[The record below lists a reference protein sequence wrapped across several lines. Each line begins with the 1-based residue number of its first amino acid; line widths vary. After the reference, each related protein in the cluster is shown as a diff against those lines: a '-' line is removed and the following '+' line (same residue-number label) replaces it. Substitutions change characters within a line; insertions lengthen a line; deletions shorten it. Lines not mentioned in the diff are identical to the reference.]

1 MSAATGPT
9 GKQPKNCFATKG
21 SPFWQY
27 DIVIKGRRDR
37 GSTGCVKASEAAEFV
52 AERRVALKA
61 EVATKASG
69 VQRTK
74 GPIKL
79 VDACQHYEND
89 KSSKQ
94 KAAGTY
100 KGQLDYLVALMPQEV
115 TLSEIDLAMM
125 MEYRRA
131 RHTSNKRST
140 PLKNST
146 INREIEL
153 LRRVWRYAV
162 DLGYDCGFREPN
174 WAKARDTGAEVERIR
189 ALTDGEEKRL
199 LDVLTT
205 VNPELALVAEFAMI
219 TGQRK
224 SAVITLER
232 DKVDLEGRR
241 ATILLKTKGEA
252 DKPHTFPL
260 TARAIEILKE
270 FPDVES
276 TDRVFTY
283 CCRRPAPARA
293 DRPARSKGER
303 YPFSKGGWARDW
315 QRALAKAGV
324 RDFRFHD
331 LRHTAATRIVA
342 KTGNLKIAQ
351 TLLGH
356 SDIAQT
362 AGMPTHSTT
371 TCSLPWS
378 ARRSRK
384 SPESPD

>member
-9 GKQPKNCFATKG
+9 GKQPKNCFTAKG
-21 SPFWQY
+21 SPYWQY
-27 DIVIKGRRDR
+27 DIVIKGRRER
-37 GSTGCVKASEAAEFV
+37 GSTGCIKATEAAEFV
-52 AERRVALKA
+52 AERRVALKTDIA
-61 EVATKASG
+61 AKASG
-69 VQRTK
+69 VPQTK
-74 GPIKL
+74 GKITL
-79 VDACQHYEND
+79 SDACIRYEDD

-94 KAAGTY
+94 KAAVTY
-100 KGQLDYLVALMPQEV
+100 KGQLDYLVALMPLGI
-115 TLSEIDLAMM
+115 TLAEIDLASLI
-125 MEYRRA
+125 EYRSQ
-131 RHTSNKRST
+131 RHATNQRSK

-162 DLGYDCGFREPN
+162 DLGYDCGREPN

-199 LDVLTT
+199 MDTLKTI
-205 VNPELALVAEFAMI
+205 NPDLALVAEFAMI

-224 SAVITLER
+224 SAVVTLER
-232 DKVDLEGRR
+232 DKVDFEARR

-270 FPDVES
+270 FPEVDG

-283 CCRRPAPARA
+283 YCRRPAPARA
-293 DRPARSKGER
+293 DRPARIKGER
-303 YPFSKGGWARDW
+303 YPFSQGGWARDW
-315 QRALAKAGV
+315 QRALAHAGV

-362 AGMPTHSTT
+362 ARYAHAFHDDVLAAMEK
-371 TCSLPWS
+371 
-378 ARRSRK
+378 AAK
-384 SPESPD
+384 